1 MATTHC
7 EEYIHDLGYQIM
19 IFLSELPWTLFVG
32 IFVLSFLERSLT
44 VFVASLGSTLMIT
57 ILQQALQKFKWYESS
72 CHIPCVKPMS
82 SLDYA
87 EHIRYTKYGPDIAT
101 ALIIYQV
108 TLNVFCFTVF
118 SEGRQK
124 IRGMTSTFVCIACTV
139 SRVFLGLASTDSA
152 ITGAMAGASTAVAW
166 TRLLRVL
173 DRWKPMPCLFSLFI
187 AISRKEFNDETK
199 DKSPCTP
206 LWFWLRFKMHFGFI
220 NDLKLRCKA
229 PEEEVVDEKEKP
241 TVQQQTEAVKYVF

>member
-57 ILQQALQKFKWYESS
+57 ILQHLLQKLEWGESS
-72 CHIPCVKPMS
+72 CHIPCVQPMS

-124 IRGMTSTFVCIACTV
+124 IRGVTSTFVCIACTV

-166 TRLLRVL
+166 TSLLRVL
-173 DRWKPMPCLFSLFI
+173 DGWKPMPCLFSLAI
-187 AISRKEFNDETK
+187 AISRKEFNDEM
-199 DKSPCTP
+199 DEWPFFP
-206 LWFWLRFKMHFGFI
+206 WWFWFRFKMHFGFI

-229 PEEEVVDEKEKP
+229 PEEEVVDEKP
-241 TVQQQTEAVKYVF
+241 TVQQTGTTAVKYVF